1 MRAVPVVLALGLS
14 ASIAGA
20 GCGRRPGPPPLPHPG
35 TAGESGGPHDI
46 NANNA
51 NSVFGP
57 ANIVDLAIECAG
69 RVRLEQGAATVND
82 GCFTGDTNVVLC
94 TDATSASP
102 IQCTA
107 SSGKLTLAGT
117 GADLINYA
125 RVR

>member
-1 MRAVPVVLALGLS
+1 MLDQRD
-14 ASIAGA
+14 
-20 GCGRRPGPPPLPHPG
+20 
-35 TAGESGGPHDI
+35 DI
-46 NANNA
+46 RGDA
-51 NSVFGP
+51 GP
-57 ANIVDLAIECAG
+57 AVVTVRSPAAVTVAWQVHRADVELLAHVQTEEIPH
-69 RVRLEQGAATVND
+69 VRLEQGAATVND